1 MAHPVIEGLL
11 ILACV
16 TIIIPM
22 VYNYNVETMKMASDY
37 HEETK
42 KNMEEGRTW
51 SQHFWSLALGGFVAT
66 LFRYFGTVLR
76 LLKSY
81 FLLVLKSWVWVLGLV
96 LGLGLQP
103 KRCSYCLSLG
113 AGEGVCH
120 KGGKVWVCKTCR

>member
-42 KNMEEGRTW
+42 ENMEEGRTW
-51 SQHFWSLALGGFVAT
+51 SQHFWSLALGGFAAT
-66 LFRYFGTVLR
+66 LFRYFWTVVR
-76 LLKSY
+76 LLKCY
-81 FLLVLKSWVWVLGLV
+81 LLLVLRSWVWA
-96 LGLGLQP
+96 LGLQT
-103 KRCSYCLSLG
+103 KRCSYCLSFG

-120 KGGKVWVCKTCR
+120 EGERVWVCRICR